1 MGRIK
6 VELLTRV
13 EAFSDRIVD
22 VVEVL
27 EKHGRS
33 RRIIDQ
39 ITGSGTSVGANM
51 FEADEALSR
60 ADFCKTI
67 GIVLKE
73 LNETRF
79 WIRMISRR
87 KWLPAARLGPLQAE
101 SDELRRILGTILT
114 RSRQRPD

>member
-67 GIVLKE
+67 GIVPKE